1 MRTTTTQKSSLY
13 CCCFLAFGW
22 RRGWFL
28 RGYTT
33 IKADSLT
40 NESLYVYPGSNQTLK
55 GNGTDQE
62 KQQYLTFPPFHSPTG
77 VHNCC
82 YCGWVVL
89 FFVFLFIIIWGGD
102 VVDMP
107 HRIEIK
113 EFPSFFI
120 LLFHAILNDYFVGS
134 LNNNNNKKIVVH
146 VNFLSR
152 HEFQRAHFLKKK
164 KKMINQRFSIIKH
177 LVVFDTQRVKR
188 QQQKN
193 TVDKERMY
201 RYLFFFCCF
210 IITS

>member
-77 VHNCC
+77 VHSCC

-89 FFVFLFIIIWGGD
+89 FFVFLFIIIWGGGCSRHAT
-102 VVDMP
+102 P
-107 HRIEIK
+107 HR
-113 EFPSFFI
+113 
-120 LLFHAILNDYFVGS
+120 
-134 LNNNNNKKIVVH
+134 
-146 VNFLSR
+146 
-152 HEFQRAHFLKKK
+152 
-164 KKMINQRFSIIKH
+164 NQRISLFFYFIISRNFKW
-177 LVVFDTQRVKR
+177 LLRRIVKQQ

-193 TVDKERMY
+193 CCSCKFSLKTRIST
-201 RYLFFFCCF
+201 RSFF
-210 IITS
+210 

>member
-1 MRTTTTQKSSLY
+1 
-13 CCCFLAFGW
+13 
-22 RRGWFL
+22 
-28 RGYTT
+28 
-33 IKADSLT
+33 
-40 NESLYVYPGSNQTLK
+40 
-55 GNGTDQE
+55 
-62 KQQYLTFPPFHSPTG
+62 
-77 VHNCC
+77 
-82 YCGWVVL
+82 
-89 FFVFLFIIIWGGD
+89 
-102 VVDMP
+102 MP

-201 RYLFFFCCF
+201 RYLFFLLLFYYYVLKVRKKKINF
-210 IITS
+210 HSWPRFNDVSSSWFYLLDYGSNIPSIDR